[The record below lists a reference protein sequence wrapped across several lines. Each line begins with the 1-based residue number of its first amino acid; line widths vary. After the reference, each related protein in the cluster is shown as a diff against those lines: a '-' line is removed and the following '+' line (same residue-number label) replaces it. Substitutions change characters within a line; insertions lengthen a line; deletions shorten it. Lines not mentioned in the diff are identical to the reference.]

1 MEWKLFLSTKWNKRM
16 SVNAKMGSSQN
27 NVLTTLIIF
36 SYQTVE
42 QIEAILMPNNKHQT
56 IMTVYAN
63 NRCIYQE
70 NMS

>member
-1 MEWKLFLSTKWNKRM
+1 M

-56 IMTVYAN
+56 IMTVHAN

-70 NMS
+70 HMS